1 MMNGI
6 MTLARK
12 EVKTAFRDNIFLIV
26 TGLFILL
33 SVISVYIGSSTKN
46 EELQAYQD
54 IVQLLKGQGAATL
67 PSPPAI
73 YPLSVLGNIVSYVS
87 MIGAVVAIFLGFE
100 SFSGERNNGT
110 LKLIAARPVYRDQIV
125 TGKLLGGG
133 MVIGVLLGII
143 LIFNLVLFTFVSGMT
158 PGADEIIRLLGFFL
172 LASVYMMVFYTA
184 TMYVSIKTNDS
195 AFGFMLMMI
204 IWLAISFVLPQL
216 AESQRNFAYALNAA
230 SQTVTQVPSDTS
242 VSKMIELFS
251 PAVQF
256 QNIGKD
262 LLQVIPETSDIGIG
276 ALLLKQIGAIV
287 EILIPG
293 LAVLLLSYKAA
304 QKEEVI

>member
-1 MMNGI
+1 MSGI
-6 MTLARK
+6 LTLARK
-12 EVKTAFRDNIFLIV
+12 EVKTAFRDSIFLIII
-26 TGLFILL
+26 GLFVLL

-46 EELQAYQD
+46 AELQAYQD
-54 IVQLLKGQGAATL
+54 ILQLLKSQGATSL

-73 YPLSVLGNIVSYVS
+73 YPLSVLSNIVSYVS

-143 LIFNLVLFTFVSGMT
+143 LIFNLVLFVFVSGLT
-158 PGADEIIRLLGFFL
+158 PGINEIIRLLSFFL
-172 LASVYMMVFYTA
+172 LAFVYMMVFYTA
-184 TMYVSIKTNDS
+184 TLYVSLRTNDS

-204 IWLAISFVLPQL
+204 IWLTISFVLPQL
-216 AESQRNFAYALNAA
+216 AESQRSFAYALNATA
-230 SQTVTQVPSDTS
+230 QTVTQVPSDT
-242 VSKMIELFS
+242 VASKMIELFS
-251 PAVQF
+251 PAAQF

-262 LLQVIPETSDIGIG
+262 LLQMIPETSNIGIG
-276 ALLLKQIGAIV
+276 EVLLKQIGAIF

>member
-1 MMNGI
+1 MNGI
-6 MTLARK
+6 ITIARK

-26 TGLFILL
+26 TGLFVLL
-33 SVISVYIGSSTKN
+33 SIISVYIGSSTKN
-46 EELQAYQD
+46 AELQAYQD
-54 IVQLLKGQGAATL
+54 IVQLLKSQGATSL
-67 PSPPAI
+67 PSPPEI
-73 YPLSVLGNIVSYVS
+73 YPLSVLSNIVNYVS

-143 LIFNLVLFTFVSGMT
+143 LVFNLVLFVVASGMT
-158 PGADEIIRLLGFFL
+158 PGINEIIRLLSFFV
-172 LASVYMMVFYTA
+172 LAFVYMMVFYTA
-184 TMYVSIKTNDS
+184 TMYVSLKTNDS

-204 IWLAISFVLPQL
+204 IWLTISFVLPQL
-216 AESQRNFAYALNAA
+216 AESQRSFAYALNATA
-230 SQTVTQVPSDTS
+230 QTVTQVPSDTV

-251 PAVQF
+251 PTAQF

-262 LLQVIPETSDIGIG
+262 LLQVIPETSNIGLG
-276 ALLLKQIGAIV
+276 EVLLKQMGAIIEV
-287 EILIPG
+287 LIPG
-293 LAVLLLSYKAA
+293 LAVLILSYKAA

>member
-1 MMNGI
+1 MNGI

-12 EVKTAFRDNIFLIV
+12 EVKTAFRDHIFLIV
-26 TGLFILL
+26 TGLFVLL

-46 EELQAYQD
+46 AELQAYRD
-54 IVQLLKGQGAATL
+54 IVQMLKSQGATSL
-67 PSPPAI
+67 PSPPVF
-73 YPLSVLGNIVSYVS
+73 YTLSVLKNIISYVS

-133 MVIGVLLGII
+133 MVIGILLGVI
-143 LIFNLVLFTFVSGMT
+143 LIFNLVLFVIVSGMT
-158 PGADEIIRLLGFFL
+158 PGINEIARLMSFFL
-172 LASVYMMVFYTA
+172 IAFTYMMVFYTA
-184 TMYVSIKTNDS
+184 TMYVSLKTNDS
-195 AFGFMLMMI
+195 AFGFMLMML
-204 IWLAISFVLPQL
+204 IWLTISFVLPQL
-216 AESQRNFAYALNAA
+216 AESQRSFAYALNAA
-230 SQTVTQVPSDTS
+230 AQTVTQVPSDTV

-251 PAVQF
+251 PAAQF

-262 LLQVIPETSDIGIG
+262 LLQVIPETSNIGLG
-276 ALLLKQIGAIV
+276 EVLLKQIGAII

>member
-1 MMNGI
+1 MNGI

-12 EVKTAFRDNIFLIV
+12 EVKTAFRDNIFLIII
-26 TGLFILL
+26 GLFVLL

-46 EELQAYQD
+46 AELQAYQD
-54 IVQLLKGQGAATL
+54 ILHLLKSQGATSL

-73 YPLSVLGNIVSYVS
+73 YPLSVLSNIVSYVS

-143 LIFNLVLFTFVSGMT
+143 LIFNLALFVLVSGMT
-158 PGADEIIRLLGFFL
+158 PGINEIIRLLSFFL
-172 LASVYMMVFYTA
+172 IAFIYMMGFYAA

-204 IWLAISFVLPQL
+204 IWLTISFVLPQL
-216 AESQRNFAYALNAA
+216 AESQRTFAYALNATA
-230 SQTVTQVPSDTS
+230 QTVTQVSSDT
-242 VSKMIELFS
+242 VASKMTELFS
-251 PAVQF
+251 PAAQF

-262 LLQVIPETSDIGIG
+262 LLQMIPETSNIGLG
-276 ALLLKQIGAIV
+276 EVLLKQIGAII

-304 QKEEVI
+304 QKEEVL